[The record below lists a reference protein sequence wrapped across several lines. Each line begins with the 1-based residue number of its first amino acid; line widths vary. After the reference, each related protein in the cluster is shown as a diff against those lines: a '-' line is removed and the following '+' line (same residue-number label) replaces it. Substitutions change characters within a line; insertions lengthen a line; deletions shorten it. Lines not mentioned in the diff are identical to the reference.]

1 MELAFPDAGMMNK
14 CKISVVLLFFSCLTA
29 FAQQEK
35 EPADSFPRPIPDL
48 LSPELFIPKNRLLG
62 FQPWTFAPLPRPVV
76 YILPTFGFEGSIG
89 FGEYAMEHPE
99 KFFSTL
105 EGYNSINIPRL
116 YLTEQMMIGNT
127 LKLGKKIYFMSGIL
141 YGAQLG
147 IMGNNW
153 GMGTREGFI
162 IHPSS
167 VVTVTIWNQYFQSVS
182 VYSPVL
188 YPNATG
194 DGAAV
199 RMPATPEVFSFGVQ
213 ATFVVGE
220 FIIDVGAS
228 VAPVPYQ
235 KRHHSELRYK

>member
-1 MELAFPDAGMMNK
+1 MFL
-14 CKISVVLLFFSCLTA
+14 SCLAA

-48 LSPELFIPKNRLLG
+48 LSPELFIPKSRLLG

-76 YILPTFGFEGSIG
+76 YIMPTFGFDGSIG

-105 EGYNSINIPRL
+105 EGYNAINIPQL
-116 YLTEQMMIGNT
+116 YLTQQMMIGNT
-127 LKLGKKIYFMSGIL
+127 LKLGRKIYFMSGIL

-167 VVTVTIWNQYFQSVS
+167 LVTITIWNQYFQSVS
-182 VYSPVL
+182 VYSPVM
-188 YPNATG
+188 YPDANG
-194 DGAAV
+194 DGAAI